1 MPYCPSAVRLW
12 ATRLRSLGILLA
24 FAVLSGCASMGSD
37 WSSDADGSGARNPRA
52 AKAPRVDLSK
62 QSVSSLMAPSSNL
75 WLRIQNGFELPE
87 LNSPLVIEQT
97 RWLAA
102 RPDYVHRSMARSSRY
117 LFYIV
122 EEVNLRGMPTEIALL
137 PFVESAFNPV
147 AKSTA
152 KAMGIWQFMPATGKD
167 FKLTQ
172 NVFRDER
179 RDVLQSTH
187 AALDYLQ
194 RLHRQFGDWQL
205 ALAAYNWG
213 EGNVA
218 KAIKRNQAARLP
230 TDYLSL
236 KMPKETRDYV
246 PKLMAY
252 KAIVLDPKAYGI
264 VLPELENHPYFV
276 AIDVTRDID
285 VEVVTNLSGLTP
297 EEFRNLNPSF
307 NKPVILSAA
316 NQQILLPFGHAEVF
330 QENLKNYSGPLST
343 WTAIRVPATESADQL
358 AKRLGVSVAVLRE
371 VNAIPSG
378 MRVKAGSTVLIPKP
392 STKSADVPEHL
403 AENASL
409 NLVRPAPVKKGA
421 APATAG
427 KKANTAPSKTAQN
440 SANPSVKAAAKPPT
454 QQKSVSTDAA
464 KSAKTTTAKAVA
476 TPQ

>member
-1 MPYCPSAVRLW
+1 MGWGQLVTWLQKRA
-12 ATRLRSLGILLA
+12 LRSILI
-24 FAVLSGCASMGSD
+24 AVTAAAVSGCASMGSD
-37 WSSDADGSGARNPRA
+37 WSSNADGSGGSNPRA
-52 AKAPRVDLSK
+52 AKAPSIDLSK

-75 WLRIQNGFELPE
+75 WLRIQDGFVMPE
-87 LNSPLVIEQT
+87 LNSPLVITQT

-122 EEVNLRGMPTEIALL
+122 EEVNLRGMPMEIALL

-179 RDVLQSTH
+179 RDVLQSTN

-218 KAIKRNQAARLP
+218 KAIKRNQAAGLP

-236 KMPKETRDYV
+236 KMPKETREYI

-285 VEVVTNLSGLTP
+285 VELVLKLAELTP

-316 NQQILLPFGHAEVF
+316 NQQILLPFGHAELF
-330 QENLKNYSGPLST
+330 QENLKNYSEPLST
-343 WTAIRVPATESADQL
+343 WTAVRVSATESADQL

-371 VNAIPSG
+371 INAIPFG
-378 MRVKAGSTVLIPKP
+378 MRIKAGSTVLIPKP
-392 STKSADVPEHL
+392 STKLTDVPEHL

-409 NLVRPAPVKKGA
+409 NLVKPAPVKKTT
-421 APATAG
+421 ATGTAN
-427 KKANTAPSKTAQN
+427 KKSNSSPTKTAQSSQKTVVK
-440 SANPSVKAAAKPPT
+440 SASKPPA
-454 QQKSVSTDAA
+454 QQKSLSTDGS
-464 KSAKTTTAKAVA
+464 KSAKTTTAKAVT

>member
-1 MPYCPSAVRLW
+1 M
-12 ATRLRSLGILLA
+12 RLRSWGILLA
-24 FAVLSGCASMGSD
+24 FAVLSGCASTGSD
-37 WSSDADGSGARNPRA
+37 WSSDISGSGAPNPRA

-75 WLRIQNGFELPE
+75 WLRIQDGFALPE
-87 LNSPLVIEQT
+87 LNSPLVIDQT

-147 AKSTA
+147 AKSKA

-172 NVFRDER
+172 NMFRDER
-179 RDVLQSTH
+179 RDVLQSTT

-218 KAIKRNQAARLP
+218 KAIRRNQAARLP

-236 KMPKETRDYV
+236 KMPRETREYV

-252 KAIVLDPKAYGI
+252 KAIVSDPKAYGI

-285 VEVVTNLSGLTP
+285 VDVVIKLAELTP
-297 EEFRNLNPSF
+297 EDFRNLNPSF

-316 NQQILLPFGHAEVF
+316 NQQILLPFGHAELF
-330 QENLKNYSGPLST
+330 QENLKNYTEPLST
-343 WTAIRVPATESADQL
+343 WTAVSVSATESADQL

-371 VNAIPSG
+371 VNAIPAG
-378 MRVKAGSTVLIPKP
+378 MRIRSGSTVLIPKP
-392 STKSADVPEHL
+392 SHKSADVSEHL
-403 AENASL
+403 AENATL
-409 NLVRPAPVKKGA
+409 RLVRPAPVKKA
-421 APATAG
+421 ASGTTV
-427 KKANTAPSKTAQN
+427 KKPSPTAPKTAQAKPK
-440 SANPSVKAAAKPPT
+440 SPAKTAAKPAT
-454 QQKSVSTDAA
+454 QHKSASTPVA
-464 KSAKTTTAKAVA
+464 KSAKTTTAKATT
-476 TPQ
+476 TPP